1 MQQVIPATRPLA
13 GEHEHLAAAARAQS
27 SVTFG
32 ALLKATC
39 AVFAHHPLP
48 ILACGLLCFAGVS
61 IIGALIYAALMLH
74 GMAAQNSYF
83 ALAASTFYLQMQ
95 IQAVVGA
102 FTFLVGRGA
111 ITWIALH
118 APDHP
123 DEPVRTKPT
132 VRAAFGAALRRWQP
146 LLASS
151 LLYGALITISLAGI
165 TWMLREARL
174 DVSNYRWV
182 RRDANSIL
190 NLTAVRAI
198 AQLPPDPGSPF
209 TELYSA
215 TRYHLARQ
223 SGSSLGW
230 VLYQPATV
238 RLPAPLLL
246 AGLAGALL
254 AFTTETLLCMRT
266 ACIMHARPGN
276 ILGWLVPTLRLSLT
290 HFWRVAAW
298 RWGIRLAT
306 VILFIAGLTLPI
318 TLHQGVVIP
327 VMVSEARAYWPYP
340 VNISAYAIGTAL
352 IGAFTIP
359 FGLIFEARMYLALSN
374 DR

>member
-1 MQQVIPATRPLA
+1 MQQVIPGALSLA
-13 GEHEHLAAAARAQS
+13 GEREHAAAARTAS
-27 SVTFG
+27 SAAFG
-32 ALLKATC
+32 AVLQATF

-48 ILACGLLCFAGVS
+48 ILACGLVCFAGVV
-61 IIGALIYAALMLH
+61 IIGALSYAAVMLH
-74 GMAAQNSYF
+74 GMATQNSYF
-83 ALAASTFYLQMQ
+83 ALVANAFYLQMQ
-95 IQAVVGA
+95 IQAAIGA
-102 FTFLVGRGA
+102 FTFLIGRGA
-111 ITWIALH
+111 ITWIALCTPAH
-118 APDHP
+118 ANDLASA
-123 DEPVRTKPT
+123 EITL
-132 VRAAFGAALRRWQP
+132 RAAFGAALRRWQP

-151 LLYGALITISLAGI
+151 LLYGALITVSLVGI

-190 NLTAVRAI
+190 NMTVVRAI

-215 TRYHLARQ
+215 TRFHLARQ

-230 VLYQPATV
+230 VLYQPATLK
-238 RLPAPLLL
+238 LPAPLLL

-254 AFTTETLLCMRT
+254 AFATEVLLCMRT
-266 ACIMHARPGN
+266 ARIMHAPQSGVLR
-276 ILGWLVPTLRLSLT
+276 WLVPTLRLSLSN
-290 HFWRVAAW
+290 FWQVAAW
-298 RWGIRLAT
+298 RWSVRLAL
-306 VILFIAGLTLPI
+306 VVLSVAGLTLPI
-318 TLHQGVVIP
+318 AMHQGVVIP
-327 VMVSEARAYWPYP
+327 FMVSEVRAYWPYP